1 MPVGQPWDLE
11 GTFLVYIGVLARTRG
26 ESGRMRAI
34 RFDVAW
40 MLAAVVD
47 VQFGAVP
54 TAAV

>member
-1 MPVGQPWDLE
+1 MGQPWDL
-11 GTFLVYIGVLARTRG
+11 GSTFLVL
-26 ESGRMRAI
+26 SGCSRAQGGNLEGCAI